1 MIDILKYFTI
11 NGSQVIYSSY
21 AGLVF
26 LTSAIFLLLGVSFAK
41 FLDNSFPKFINYKEK
56 QNEED
61 SFVKKNKLI
70 VLVEII
76 LQIGIIAVFVYIL
89 REVIVQLLYVV
100 FGKKNIVGKP
110 DKYAIFIVA
119 PTMFSQQ
126 ESLINKITYVWN

>member
-1 MIDILKYFTI
+1 MIDIFKYFTI

-61 SFVKKNKLI
+61 SFDKKNKLI

-76 LQIGIIAVFVYIL
+76 LQIGIIAVFVYVL